1 MAAGRGPRD
10 AIRDAALQQTTPAAR
25 KQFLRA
31 AALDAILG
39 ATRKCMGSVRSGI
52 TCWMDFVEKWDP
64 ELLRY
69 FPPPLELLLA
79 YTMAFR
85 SPHTLRNYLGH
96 LKTGCLV
103 VGASVEAEA
112 CRCGCKN
119 SCGTVFPSGFQPPR
133 VAKGQSH
140 CGKEWP
146 VPEEG
151 EDVHLQVGLTK
162 SLFASLRSLLASGTC
177 FKECRPSA

>member
-25 KQFLRA
+25 KRFLRA

-103 VGASVEAEA
+103 VGAPVEAEA
-112 CRCGCKN
+112 CRCGCKKWL
-119 SCGTVFPSGFQPPR
+119 CGCVFFRFSATPR
-133 VAKGQSH
+133 CKR
-140 CGKEWP
+140 P
-146 VPEEG
+146 
-151 EDVHLQVGLTK
+151 K
-162 SLFASLRSLLASGTC
+162 SLWERMACSKGGRRCSSPGKAEPAF
-177 FKECRPSA
+177 CR